1 MNLIKLRC
9 VFIGIWCIIEVLCIV
24 ENKVY
29 KIVFLNYGKLYILR
43 IDCVNKINYF
53 IVLISIWCF
62 YFYLNCEY

>member
-9 VFIGIWCIIEVLCIV
+9 VFNGIWCIMEVLCIV

-43 IDCVNKINYF
+43 IDCVNKIN
-53 IVLISIWCF
+53 
-62 YFYLNCEY
+62 

>member
-9 VFIGIWCIIEVLCIV
+9 VFIGIWCIMEVLCIV

-43 IDCVNKINYF
+43 IDCVNKIN
-53 IVLISIWCF
+53 
-62 YFYLNCEY
+62 